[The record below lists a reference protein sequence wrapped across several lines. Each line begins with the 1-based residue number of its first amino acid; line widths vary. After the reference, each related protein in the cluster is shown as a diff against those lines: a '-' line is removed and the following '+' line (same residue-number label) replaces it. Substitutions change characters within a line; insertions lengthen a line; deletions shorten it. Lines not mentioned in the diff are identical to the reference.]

1 MPFKE
6 GIALSSIKDLINS
19 IKKLGDYMISTPKSE
34 REIHLCLGI
43 YLRMSGYEAAYVDKP
58 VDFIVKLGRTEVPI
72 EVKLNPSSEKLDDC
86 IDNLYEDMKKKGWD
100 KGILVVIDTTKSGKA
115 FAEAE
120 RIKEKEKY
128 GRKIHV
134 VGVRFK

>member
-1 MPFKE
+1 
-6 GIALSSIKDLINS
+6 
-19 IKKLGDYMISTPKSE
+19 MISTPESE

-43 YLRMSGYEAAYVDKP
+43 YLRMSEYEIAYVDKP
-58 VDFIVKLGRTEVPI
+58 VDFIIKLGKAEVPI
-72 EVKLNPSSEKLDDC
+72 EVKLDPSSEKLNDC
-86 IDNLYEDMKKKGWD
+86 IDDLYEDMKEKGWD
-100 KGILVVIDTTKSGKA
+100 KGILVIVDTTKSGKA

-134 VGVRFK
+134 VGIRFK

>member
-1 MPFKE
+1 
-6 GIALSSIKDLINS
+6 
-19 IKKLGDYMISTPKSE
+19 
-34 REIHLCLGI
+34 
-43 YLRMSGYEAAYVDKP
+43 MSGFEAAYVDKP